1 MTVQNSDHPAPM
13 RIQRR
18 KVLALGAAGLV
29 SMALSACGADA
40 AATATGVSS
49 TVAAVGSTVQVAAT
63 QVASMAPAAG
73 STVQAAVS
81 QVPGGATGL
90 AATGQAIASQN
101 PGSGATV
108 QAIASQNPGSGATVQ
123 AIASQNPVNGATV
136 QAVASQNPVSGS
148 TVQAAGSVLQSAA
161 TQVAGSVPAISGT
174 AQAAATQ
181 VAGGTT
187 GGDPASRNN
196 KYQGKP
202 PAMTIDKSKKYIATI
217 VTNKGTMKA
226 ELYADN
232 APISVNNF
240 VFLANDHF
248 YDNVIFHRIVKG
260 FVIQGGDPT
269 GLGTGGPGYKFAD
282 EPTSFT
288 RSYEKGTLAMA
299 NSGPNTNGSQFFIC
313 LDNLTAS
320 NKLPKMY
327 NIFGKVTDGLDV
339 VDKIAATPTAKGAS
353 GENSTPTER
362 VFMQTVT
369 VSTQ

>member
-13 RIQRR
+13 HIQRR

-29 SMALSACGADA
+29 SMALSACGGDA

-49 TVAAVGSTVQVAAT
+49 TVAAAGSTVQVAAT
-63 QVASMAPAAG
+63 QVAIMAPAAG

-90 AATGQAIASQN
+90 AV
-101 PGSGATV
+101 TV

-123 AIASQNPVNGATV
+123 AIASQNPV
-136 QAVASQNPVSGS
+136 SGS
-148 TVQAAGSVLQSAA
+148 TVQSAA
-161 TQVAGSVPAISGT
+161 TQVAGSAPAISGT

-299 NSGPNTNGSQFFIC
+299 NSGANTNGSQFFIC

>member
-1 MTVQNSDHPAPM
+1 
-13 RIQRR
+13 
-18 KVLALGAAGLV
+18 
-29 SMALSACGADA
+29 
-40 AATATGVSS
+40 
-49 TVAAVGSTVQVAAT
+49 
-63 QVASMAPAAG
+63 
-73 STVQAAVS
+73 
-81 QVPGGATGL
+81 
-90 AATGQAIASQN
+90 
-101 PGSGATV
+101 
-108 QAIASQNPGSGATVQ
+108 VQ
-123 AIASQNPVNGATV
+123 AIASQNPVGGA
-136 QAVASQNPVSGS
+136 
-148 TVQAAGSVLQSAA
+148 TVQAAGSALQSAA
-161 TQVAGSVPAISGT
+161 TQVAGSAPATGGT

-299 NSGPNTNGSQFFIC
+299 NSGANTNGSQFFIC

-362 VFMQTVT
+362 VFMLTVT
-369 VSTQ
+369 VSTP

>member
-1 MTVQNSDHPAPM
+1 MTVQNSDQPAPM
-13 RIQRR
+13 RVERR

-29 SMALSACGADA
+29 SMALSACGGDA

-49 TVAAVGSTVQVAAT
+49 TVAAAGSTVQVAAT
-63 QVASMAPAAG
+63 QVASVAPAAG

-81 QVPGGATGL
+81 QVPGGVTGL
-90 AATGQAIASQN
+90 S
-101 PGSGATV
+101 ATV
-108 QAIASQNPGSGATVQ
+108 QAVASQNLGSGATVQ
-123 AIASQNPVNGATV
+123 AIASQNPVGGATV
-136 QAVASQNPVSGS
+136 QAAES
-148 TVQAAGSVLQSAA
+148 ALQSAA
-161 TQVAGSVPAISGT
+161 TQVAGSAPAISGT
-174 AQAAATQ
+174 AQAAGTS
-181 VAGGTT
+181 VAGGAT

-288 RSYEKGTLAMA
+288 RNYEKGTLAMA
-299 NSGPNTNGSQFFIC
+299 NSGANTNGSQFFIC

-369 VSTQ
+369 ISTQ

>member
-29 SMALSACGADA
+29 SMALSACGGDA
-40 AATATGVSS
+40 AATATGASS

-63 QVASMAPAAG
+63 QVANMVPAAG

-108 QAIASQNPGSGATVQ
+108 QAV
-123 AIASQNPVNGATV
+123 ASQNPVNGATV

-148 TVQAAGSVLQSAA
+148 TVQAAA
-161 TQVAGSVPAISGT
+161 TQVAGSAPAISGT

-226 ELYADN
+226 ELYADT

-299 NSGPNTNGSQFFIC
+299 NSGANTNGSQFFIC

-369 VSTQ
+369 VSPQ

>member
-29 SMALSACGADA
+29 SMALSACGGDA
-40 AATATGVSS
+40 AATATGASS

-108 QAIASQNPGSGATVQ
+108 QAIASQNPGS
-123 AIASQNPVNGATV
+123 GATV

-299 NSGPNTNGSQFFIC
+299 NSGANTNGSQFFIC

-369 VSTQ
+369 VSPQ